1 MHHAD
6 VAGTI
11 LVAALLAAVLGSTI
25 AAARL
30 GR

>member
-1 MHHAD
+1 MLGM
-6 VAGTI
+6 AGII
-11 LVAALLAAVLGSTI
+11 LVAALLAAVLGSTL

>member
-1 MHHAD
+1 MLGM
-6 VAGTI
+6 AGII
-11 LVAALLAAVLGSTI
+11 LVAALLAAVLGSTF